1 MENVVR
7 TIYAAHLQTCKM
19 LNKQFTVLP
28 NSTLNQK
35 YGIFQDEFPFQNE
48 YPSLQYI
55 AIGNKGVNYEVT
67 SDNFVLVSPVPHSA
81 RHASLY
87 NTIPFV
93 LRNVADDL
101 SPAERIK
108 YRLRV
113 PITINQVN
121 YIAYYLM
128 KLDMTGVIPSVELRN
143 VQNTNVTVSN
153 FIPDQSDLSP
163 APINISNV
171 NINSSDGDYL
181 ASSAKINFSLTQED
195 ISGIIDACTILY
207 GDPRYAFISEI
218 ALVTGVDR
226 SLTVNGSLTYTEIV
240 SAQVAAFI
248 SQYHSLT
255 QNSTGV
261 SSTFDI
267 GSVEPLIS

>member
-19 LNKQFTVLP
+19 LNKPFSVLP

-35 YGIFQDEFPFQNE
+35 YGIFQDELPFQNE
-48 YPSLQYI
+48 YPALQYI

-87 NTIPFV
+87 NNIPFI
-93 LRNVADDL
+93 LKQLNDDL
-101 SPAERIK
+101 APADRAK

-113 PITINQVN
+113 PVTINQVN
-121 YIAYYLM
+121 YVAYYLK
-128 KLDMTGVIPSVELRN
+128 KLDMTNVIPAVELRN
-143 VQNTNVTVSN
+143 VQSTNVTVTN
-153 FIPDQSDLSP
+153 FTPDQSDLSP
-163 APINISNV
+163 TPINISNV
-171 NINSSDGDYL
+171 NINTADGDYL
-181 ASSAKINFSLTQED
+181 ASSAKLNFILSQD
-195 ISGIIDACTILY
+195 DVSNIIDACTILY

-218 ALVTGVDR
+218 ALITGVDR
-226 SLTVNGSLTYTEIV
+226 SLTTAASLTYTEVV

-255 QNSTGV
+255 ENSTGV
-261 SSTFDI
+261 SSVYDV